1 MSELKD
7 LQQHFM
13 NYLLDEP
20 STIIDEIESTPMRS
34 AEGRLA
40 IYASAYKSRLKEAI
54 LTDYDKLASYL
65 GDEQFDN
72 VMDRYIE
79 KHPSHTTSLRYFSIN
94 LPELV
99 RDEAPYNQFPELYE
113 IASIERG
120 FANSFDAKDT
130 VFTTINDLATLPPEA
145 WETLS
150 FEFQQSAQI
159 LNLKHNSFSIWKAL
173 SEDLQP
179 PKLELAEQVNW
190 VVWRRSN
197 LVSHYRALSIE
208 EEVALR
214 LAIKGETFAAI
225 CEQLLQF
232 FSEEETP
239 VKAITFLQSWVE
251 EEMLAG
257 LNY

>member
-7 LQQHFM
+7 LQHRFM

-20 STIIDEIESTPMRS
+20 STIVDEIESTPMRS

-40 IYASAYKSRLKEAI
+40 IYGSAYKSRLKEAI

-65 GDEQFDN
+65 GDDQFDGL
-72 VMDRYIE
+72 MDRYIE
-79 KHPSHTTSLRYFSIN
+79 KYPSHTTSLRYFSIH

-99 RDEAPYNQFPELYE
+99 RDEAPFNQHAELYE
-113 IASIERG
+113 LAFIERV
-120 FANSFDAKDT
+120 FADSFDAKDT

-145 WETLS
+145 WGTLS
-150 FEFQQSAQI
+150 FSFQKSAQI
-159 LNLKHNSFSIWKAL
+159 IELKHNSFSIWKAL
-173 SEDLQP
+173 SEEGQP
-179 PKLELAEQVNW
+179 PQLEKTDQVSW
-190 VVWRRSN
+190 IVWRRAN
-197 LVSHYRALSIE
+197 LVSHYRLLSVE
-208 EEVALR
+208 EEVALS
-214 LAIKGETFAAI
+214 LAMNGDSFAVI

-239 VKAITFLQSWVE
+239 VKAIGFLQSWVN

>member
-1 MSELKD
+1 
-7 LQQHFM
+7 
-13 NYLLDEP
+13 
-20 STIIDEIESTPMRS
+20 MRS

-54 LTDYDKLASYL
+54 LTDYDKLATYL
-65 GDEQFDN
+65 GDEQFDS
-72 VMDRYIE
+72 VMELYIE
-79 KHPSHTTSLRYFSIN
+79 KYPSHTTSLRYFSIH

-99 RDEAPYNQFPELYE
+99 RDEAPFDQFPELYE
-113 IASIERG
+113 IACIERV
-120 FANSFDAKDT
+120 FANSFDAKDII
-130 VFTTINDLATLPPEA
+130 FTTINDLATLPPEA
-145 WETLS
+145 WETLI

-173 SEDLQP
+173 SAETQP
-179 PKLELAEQVNW
+179 PQLESAEPVSW
-190 VVWRRSN
+190 IVWRRSN
-197 LVSHYRALSIE
+197 LVSHYRALPAE

-214 LAIKGETFAAI
+214 LAMAGETFAVI

-239 VKAITFLQSWVE
+239 AKAISFLQSWVN

-257 LNY
+257 LRY